1 MAFLLFDKVQVL
13 LYDGEERFLS
23 GAYMGD
29 MNDAREENRRMKARL
44 KIAYSDEAWSMIG
57 EIEGRKSVRL
67 EDCDL
72 PEAAAVIITKKDRG
86 IFRDPHLAAFGIP
99 VFLIVQE
106 GEELCEDVLGEA
118 YGILDLSRASQEYY
132 KRQIESAAEQYD
144 ARILPPFFKS
154 LMEYVERGNTEFDCP
169 GHQGGE
175 YFRKHPGGRIFYD
188 FYGENAFRAD
198 LCNADVDMGH
208 LLIHEGMPLKAQQHA
223 AKVFH
228 ADKAYFIL
236 NGTSG
241 ANKVV
246 MNALLSPG
254 DLVLYERNNHKS
266 MGYGALIQ
274 AGAIP
279 IYLETARNPF
289 GLIGGM
295 LDHCFNEEYI
305 RMLIAERDPKRAL
318 MDRPIRAAV
327 LQLGNY
333 DGCIYNARQVVNK
346 IGHLCD
352 YIVFDSAWVGYE
364 QFIPMMKDSSPLLLD
379 LGPKCIYSR

>member
-1 MAFLLFDKVQVL
+1 
-13 LYDGEERFLS
+13 
-23 GAYMGD
+23 
-29 MNDAREENRRMKARL
+29 MKARL
-44 KIAYSDEAWSMIG
+44 KIAYSDEAFSMIG

-86 IFRDPHLAAFGIP
+86 IFRDPHLKAFGIP
-99 VFLIVQE
+99 VFLIVRE

-118 YGILDLSRASQEYY
+118 YGILDLSRASQDYY
-132 KRQIESAAEQYD
+132 KRQIESAAEQYE

-188 FYGENAFRAD
+188 FYGENAFRSD

-236 NGTSG
+236 NVTSG

-266 MGYGALIQ
+266 MSYGALIQ

-279 IYLETARNPF
+279 I
-289 GLIGGM
+289 
-295 LDHCFNEEYI
+295 
-305 RMLIAERDPKRAL
+305 
-318 MDRPIRAAV
+318 
-327 LQLGNY
+327 
-333 DGCIYNARQVVNK
+333 
-346 IGHLCD
+346 
-352 YIVFDSAWVGYE
+352 
-364 QFIPMMKDSSPLLLD
+364 
-379 LGPKCIYSR
+379 